1 VIAVPAP
8 ISAAFIA
15 LVALLY
21 AMLLLGFAHGLRAG
35 GVDRGR
41 RRRWT
46 WGAAL
51 GLALW
56 LGLTA
61 ALALSDALEDFSA
74 RPPRVFLVIAPALLG
89 TLLLGLSPWVGRA
102 ASALPGA
109 WIVAAQSFRVAVEAI
124 LWLLVA
130 RHALPEIMT
139 FTGRNWDVITGL
151 SAPAVAWLGFKRGW
165 PARVGVLLW
174 NLMGLALVTN
184 VVIHRDPVGPDTLP
198 GFRHRS
204 AECHHRG
211 VSLRLAAVLRGA
223 RRLFP
228 AHRLFAPAGVGAL
241 GSKPC

>member
-8 ISAAFIA
+8 ISAAFVA

-46 WGAAL
+46 WSAAL

-56 LGLTA
+56 LALTA

-151 SAPAVAWLGFKRGW
+151 SAPAVAWLGFRRGW

-184 VVIHRDPVGPDTLP
+184 VVIHGILSAPTPFRVFVTDPPNVIIGGFPFVWLP
-198 GFRHRS
+198 CFVVPVAYFLHI
-204 AECHHRG
+204 
-211 VSLRLAAVLRGA
+211 VSLRQ
-223 RRLFP
+223 
-228 AHRLFAPAGVGAL
+228 L
-241 GSKPC
+241 GSVR